1 MSAGTEGGAAPRP
14 ATAPARAREVPPVAA
29 VIAEFRASM
38 VEADPRRPN
47 GLLGLLHDLH
57 QTNLEQWSWE
67 DRVRSCDGDDSAIAA
82 AKRAIDRLNA
92 RRHQLVEAI
101 DAAIDAA
108 VTQRPTA
115 TPSTESPGM
124 AFDRLSVLVIRIHHT
139 EAAALR
145 GHDAAGLRARLPVL
159 ETQLTVLEEALDALL
174 RDIQAGTRRFLPHQ
188 SLKLYTP

>member
-1 MSAGTEGGAAPRP
+1 
-14 ATAPARAREVPPVAA
+14 
-29 VIAEFRASM
+29 M

-47 GLLGLLHDLH
+47 GLLGVLHDLN

-67 DRVRSCDGDDSAIAA
+67 DRVRSYDGDDSAIAA

-92 RRHQLVEAI
+92 RRHELVEAI
-101 DAAIDAA
+101 DAAINAA
-108 VTQRPTA
+108 VTQRPAA

-139 EAAALR
+139 EAAAPR
-145 GHDAAGLRARLPVL
+145 GHDATGLRARLPVL
-159 ETQLTVLEEALDALL
+159 ETQLAVLEEALDALL
-174 RDIQAGTRRFLPHQ
+174 SDIRAGTRSFLPHQ